1 MRTKEVL
8 GVLAVLV
15 VSVILVLLGLGFVV
29 IGAMAFASAS
39 ITNAVVGFGAVLFA
53 LGGVLLAFGV
63 RRLLVLRRSNTRE
76 AS

>member
-15 VSVILVLLGLGFVV
+15 VSVILAVLGLGFVV
-29 IGAMAFASAS
+29 IGAMAFASSS
-39 ITNAVVGFGAVLFA
+39 IRNAVAGFGAVLFA

-63 RRLLVLRRSNTRE
+63 RRLLVLWRSKTRE
-76 AS
+76 T

>member
-29 IGAMAFASAS
+29 IAAMAFASPS
-39 ITNAVVGFGAVLFA
+39 ITNAIAGFGAVLFA

-63 RRLLVLRRSNTRE
+63 RRLLVLRRSKTRE
-76 AS
+76 A

>member
-15 VSVILVLLGLGFVV
+15 VSVILVLLGLGIVV
-29 IGAMAFASAS
+29 IGAMAFASSS
-39 ITNAVVGFGAVLFA
+39 IKNAVAGLGAVLFA

-63 RRLLVLRRSNTRE
+63 RRLLVLRRSKTRE
-76 AS
+76 T

>member
-15 VSVILVLLGLGFVV
+15 VAVIVVLRGLGFVV

-39 ITNAVVGFGAVLFA
+39 IKNAVVGFGAVLFA

-63 RRLLVLRRSNTRE
+63 RRLLVLRRSKTRE
-76 AS
+76 T